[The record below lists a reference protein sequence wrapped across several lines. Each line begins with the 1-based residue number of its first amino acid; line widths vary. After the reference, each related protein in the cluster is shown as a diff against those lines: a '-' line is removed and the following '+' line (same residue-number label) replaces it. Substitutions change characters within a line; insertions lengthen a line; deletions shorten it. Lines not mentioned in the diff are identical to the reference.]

1 MRFTLGR
8 VVHFYYVITLCL
20 ILGVFAYG
28 VNYYWDIG
36 LLNIEYVSN
45 LYDGTSKVRAVK
57 ERNDIDEIKKYADGD
72 RIKDAERVF
81 LRLEQD
87 IQNLKSIKPTDSNAT
102 FEENTKKIK
111 VGLINFQTSLE
122 LSAILN
128 NISSKVGFF
137 ESFVTEKKWPSL
149 MKMAINLRVKT
160 SPSRLMQGGLFNFEK
175 TQTLSLSIS
184 NDIEA
189 MTNFTESSG
198 LPADIKIAIVNRIQ
212 VIKNEALS
220 LINYVDEHKKFN
232 RIYKEFTA
240 DYNTWFKFVEPEIA
254 LKKIQFEKSSQT
266 IIYSLIAVFSSL
278 LAFLVFG
285 VIIYNYSCKRG
296 SQKSEKIILDTI
308 KENIISE
315 DVKKSITFSPEFI
328 SEIEKYRDYIHKRM
342 SFGTIFQD
350 AMPFASI
357 LLDSNLNLVWGN
369 SHFYEQWQLQNF
381 NIDGD
386 DSLTWDFLQR
396 FTNLEDNSSILN
408 ALRMSTSG
416 KYKIQVKNASMAKSL
431 PYEMH
436 VSPVEYSSQKRIMVI
451 FYPMAETEMRL
462 DAQKEEIVS
471 PLLKV
476 VDAYLNET
484 MTIEL
489 KNKLRIESENAGAKN
504 IFTMI
509 SQYVE
514 KSESYRDELSG
525 EIERLESKVVT
536 KKKIIED
543 VKKSLITSF
552 ETQRVSIDKYSQFKV
567 SVTAVLESRDLL
579 EEQFKYTLNT
589 SRDFHKDQSKIF
601 NTALKSEKMVD
612 DYAKSLKLITDLKS
626 QIKDQK
632 HSVDEFKSRIIQTL
646 DQLLIFQNH
655 DDGTLRVDQFLGKI
669 KLEMKG
675 FEKVLNG
682 FNQIVT
688 QLDVTVTKLDMML
701 ESREKIDLSEIQSR
715 LDSLKNNL
723 DNSHFSA
730 AKISQN
736 SHAKDDEMISS
747 LKLVIL
753 NLKSEM
759 KRVDDL
765 CRLTGVQLSQSESPS
780 ANC

>member
-1 MRFTLGR
+1 
-8 VVHFYYVITLCL
+8 
-20 ILGVFAYG
+20 
-28 VNYYWDIG
+28 
-36 LLNIEYVSN
+36 
-45 LYDGTSKVRAVK
+45 
-57 ERNDIDEIKKYADGD
+57 
-72 RIKDAERVF
+72 
-81 LRLEQD
+81 
-87 IQNLKSIKPTDSNAT
+87 
-102 FEENTKKIK
+102 
-111 VGLINFQTSLE
+111 
-122 LSAILN
+122 
-128 NISSKVGFF
+128 
-137 ESFVTEKKWPSL
+137 
-149 MKMAINLRVKT
+149 
-160 SPSRLMQGGLFNFEK
+160 
-175 TQTLSLSIS
+175 
-184 NDIEA
+184 
-189 MTNFTESSG
+189 
-198 LPADIKIAIVNRIQ
+198 
-212 VIKNEALS
+212 
-220 LINYVDEHKKFN
+220 
-232 RIYKEFTA
+232 
-240 DYNTWFKFVEPEIA
+240 
-254 LKKIQFEKSSQT
+254 
-266 IIYSLIAVFSSL
+266 
-278 LAFLVFG
+278 
-285 VIIYNYSCKRG
+285 
-296 SQKSEKIILDTI
+296 
-308 KENIISE
+308 
-315 DVKKSITFSPEFI
+315 
-328 SEIEKYRDYIHKRM
+328 
-342 SFGTIFQD
+342 
-350 AMPFASI
+350 MPFASI

-514 KSESYRDELSG
+514 KAESYRDELSG

>member
-1 MRFTLGR
+1 
-8 VVHFYYVITLCL
+8 
-20 ILGVFAYG
+20 VFAYG

-328 SEIEKYRDYIHKRM
+328 SEIEKYRDYIHK
-342 SFGTIFQD
+342 
-350 AMPFASI
+350 MPC
-357 LLDSNLNLVWGN
+357 
-369 SHFYEQWQLQNF
+369 
-381 NIDGD
+381 
-386 DSLTWDFLQR
+386 
-396 FTNLEDNSSILN
+396 
-408 ALRMSTSG
+408 
-416 KYKIQVKNASMAKSL
+416 
-431 PYEMH
+431 
-436 VSPVEYSSQKRIMVI
+436 
-451 FYPMAETEMRL
+451 
-462 DAQKEEIVS
+462 
-471 PLLKV
+471 PLL
-476 VDAYLNET
+476 
-484 MTIEL
+484 
-489 KNKLRIESENAGAKN
+489 
-504 IFTMI
+504 
-509 SQYVE
+509 
-514 KSESYRDELSG
+514 
-525 EIERLESKVVT
+525 
-536 KKKIIED
+536 
-543 VKKSLITSF
+543 
-552 ETQRVSIDKYSQFKV
+552 QF
-567 SVTAVLESRDLL
+567 
-579 EEQFKYTLNT
+579 Y
-589 SRDFHKDQSKIF
+589 
-601 NTALKSEKMVD
+601 
-612 DYAKSLKLITDLKS
+612 
-626 QIKDQK
+626 
-632 HSVDEFKSRIIQTL
+632 
-646 DQLLIFQNH
+646 
-655 DDGTLRVDQFLGKI
+655 
-669 KLEMKG
+669 
-675 FEKVLNG
+675 
-682 FNQIVT
+682 
-688 QLDVTVTKLDMML
+688 
-701 ESREKIDLSEIQSR
+701 
-715 LDSLKNNL
+715 
-723 DNSHFSA
+723 
-730 AKISQN
+730 
-736 SHAKDDEMISS
+736 
-747 LKLVIL
+747 
-753 NLKSEM
+753 
-759 KRVDDL
+759 
-765 CRLTGVQLSQSESPS
+765 
-780 ANC
+780 